1 MNRFIVAGE
10 IMSDLNPC
18 MSCGACC
25 AFFRVSFYWAEGSD
39 AGGCVPVELTEPVS
53 PFLRC
58 MAGTKQKPCHCI
70 ALDGTPGE
78 SVSCKIYPDRPSTC
92 REFSISGEAGEINE
106 ACNRARAWYGLPLL
120 YKDMPFHT
128 SADAATEALT
138 RVQLPA
144 N

>member
-53 PFLRC
+53 PFC
-58 MAGTKQKPCHCI
+58 VVWQEQSKNPA
-70 ALDGTPGE
+70 A
-78 SVSCKIYPDRPSTC
+78 
-92 REFSISGEAGEINE
+92 A
-106 ACNRARAWYGLPLL
+106 LPL
-120 YKDMPFHT
+120 
-128 SADAATEALT
+128 TERLGIGELQNLSRQT
-138 RVQLPA
+138 LNLSGIQHFWRSRGNQRGL
-144 N
+144 